1 MQRRLALTLSGT
13 AAVVVAAAGIAG
25 AANLGLLASAPS
37 SGDTVGVLD
46 ASNVSELVPTTSTTV
61 PGEPVVV
68 YVDEYVTLPGEAPP
82 PAGPSS
88 VAPGSAERTTE
99 PVTGRD
105 TPSTAPAQAPAV
117 KSPPTTVRSGEVEDD
132 HEDDHEDEHGVEV
145 EHEDDDD

>member
-46 ASNVSELVPTTSTTV
+46 ASNVSELVPSTSTTSA

-68 YVDEYVTLPGEAPP
+68 YVDEYVTLPGTAAL
-82 PAGPSS
+82 PADASS
-88 VAPGSAERTTE
+88 ADVGSGDLRAES
-99 PVTGRD
+99 VTGRD
-105 TPSTAPAQAPAV
+105 APSAGSGPGAGGEEPHDDR
-117 KSPPTTVRSGEVEDD
+117 SHRRVRG
-132 HEDDHEDEHGVEV
+132 
-145 EHEDDDD
+145 